1 QTNLE
6 DATSQDAFFYW
17 IITTISCKT
26 HTQEQNNHAFIMRL
40 LAIRNRNQE
49 YGSNKSVSP
58 LAFKLALNLPTSV
71 QQIRRNPAI
80 VRYCKWKW
88 SKITGKLKPSRF

>member
-1 QTNLE
+1 
-6 DATSQDAFFYW
+6 
-17 IITTISCKT
+17 
-26 HTQEQNNHAFIMRL
+26 MRL

-58 LAFKLALNLPTSV
+58 LAFKLVLILPLSV
-71 QQIRRNPAI
+71 QEIRRNPAI
-80 VRYCKWKW
+80 ARYCKWKR